1 MTRIAVYPGSF
12 DPITLGHLDIL
23 ERATLIF
30 DRVVVAV
37 LENPAK
43 QGLFSVE
50 ERVDLIRR
58 SVNEN
63 PRVEVDTFQGLTVD
77 FARRVGATAI
87 VRGLRAVSDFENEF
101 QMALMNRRLAP
112 EIHTVFLMTAFSNVY
127 VSSSLIKEVYRFGG
141 RVEDVLPEPSAQA
154 MRRRFGGRESED
166 PEERAEPEAS
176 GACEG
181 REAGGR

>member
-12 DPITLGHLDIL
+12 DPVTLGHIDVL

-30 DRVVVAV
+30 DRVIMSV

-43 QGLFSVE
+43 SGLFTVE
-50 ERVDLIRR
+50 ERVELIRQ

-63 PRVEVDTFQGLTVD
+63 PRVEVDTFQGLTVEY
-77 FARRVGATAI
+77 ARRVGAAAI

-112 EIHTVFLMTAFSNVY
+112 EIHTVFLMTSFSNVY

-141 RVEDVLPEPSAQA
+141 SVEDVLPAPSARA
-154 MRRRFGGRESED
+154 MRRRFGRND
-166 PEERAEPEAS
+166 PDPQQGVAP
-176 GACEG
+176 
-181 REAGGR
+181 

>member
-12 DPITLGHLDIL
+12 DPVTLGHLDVL

-30 DRVVVAV
+30 DRVIMAV
-37 LENPAK
+37 LENPSK
-43 QGLFSVE
+43 SGLFTVE
-50 ERVDLIRR
+50 ERVELIRQ

-63 PRVEVDTFQGLTVD
+63 PRVEVGTFHGLTVAY
-77 FARRVGATAI
+77 ARRVGATAI

-112 EIHTVFLMTAFSNVY
+112 EIHTVFLMTSFSNVY

-141 RVEDVLPEPSAQA
+141 SVEDVLPAASARA
-154 MRRRFGGRESED
+154 IRRRFGTEQSD
-166 PEERAEPEAS
+166 EEQ
-176 GACEG
+176 GEG
-181 REAGGR
+181 T